1 MSKTKLFEIKVV
13 STEIFIGILLLINF
27 IEIFFAF
34 SLEDLLNKLG
44 VFVISLIFTVLVIRS
59 SLKEIKRREELEKL
73 ANKLA
78 KASKELEGA
87 NKELQRLDDAKS
99 EFLSI
104 ASHQLRTPLT
114 VIRGYV
120 SMMLEGSFGKLPKL
134 IKENLTKVN
143 TASVHLVDLIESLL
157 NISRIEAGRIEFNIQ
172 PINLEN
178 SVKEIWDGFAKRAQD
193 KKLKL
198 EFFPDKKLPKVLAD
212 ASKIKEVISNII
224 DNSIKYTLSGEISV
238 GLHLEGASVV
248 FSCQDTGI
256 GIEPDDLPR
265 LFNKFVRGKGMMQVY
280 TEGTGLGMY
289 FARLLVENM
298 GGRIWVDSAGKGQG
312 AKFSFSLPL
321 ADKKK
326 VAKIRV

>member
-114 VIRGYV
+114 VIRG
-120 SMMLEGSFGKLPKL
+120 M
-134 IKENLTKVN
+134 
-143 TASVHLVDLIESLL
+143 
-157 NISRIEAGRIEFNIQ
+157 SR
-172 PINLEN
+172 
-178 SVKEIWDGFAKRAQD
+178 
-193 KKLKL
+193 
-198 EFFPDKKLPKVLAD
+198 
-212 ASKIKEVISNII
+212 
-224 DNSIKYTLSGEISV
+224 
-238 GLHLEGASVV
+238 
-248 FSCQDTGI
+248 
-256 GIEPDDLPR
+256 
-265 LFNKFVRGKGMMQVY
+265 
-280 TEGTGLGMY
+280 
-289 FARLLVENM
+289 
-298 GGRIWVDSAGKGQG
+298 
-312 AKFSFSLPL
+312 
-321 ADKKK
+321 
-326 VAKIRV
+326 

>member
-1 MSKTKLFEIKVV
+1 
-13 STEIFIGILLLINF
+13 
-27 IEIFFAF
+27 
-34 SLEDLLNKLG
+34 
-44 VFVISLIFTVLVIRS
+44 
-59 SLKEIKRREELEKL
+59 
-73 ANKLA
+73 
-78 KASKELEGA
+78 
-87 NKELQRLDDAKS
+87 
-99 EFLSI
+99 
-104 ASHQLRTPLT
+104 
-114 VIRGYV
+114 
-120 SMMLEGSFGKLPKL
+120 MLEGSFGKLPKL